1 MPVLISAMA
10 GTETERD
17 ASAPTDPLSR
27 GKRGRSGLALK
38 ATAQMDEQIVSNH
51 LCHLLTN

>member
-51 LCHLLTN
+51 LCH